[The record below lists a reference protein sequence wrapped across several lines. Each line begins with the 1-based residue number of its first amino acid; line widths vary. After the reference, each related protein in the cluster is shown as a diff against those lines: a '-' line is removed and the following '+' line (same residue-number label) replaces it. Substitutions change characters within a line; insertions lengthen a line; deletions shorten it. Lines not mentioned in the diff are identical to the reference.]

1 MQIANN
7 TVVSFHY
14 KLTNNE
20 GTVLD
25 TSEGRD
31 AFAYLQG
38 VGMIVPGLEEQMAG
52 HSAGDKF
59 DAKVPAAKGYGE
71 PNAELIQNVP
81 MDTFGEQKVEPG
93 MQFSAGE
100 QGELGVFT
108 VVEVKDGNVK
118 LDGNHPLAGVDLNF
132 AIEITD
138 VREATEDEIAHGH
151 VHGAG
156 GVEH

>member
-7 TVVSFHY
+7 SVVSFHY
-14 KLTNNE
+14 KLTNDE
-20 GTVLD
+20 GTILD

-38 VGMIVPGLEEQMAG
+38 AGMIVPGLEEQMEG
-52 HSAGDKF
+52 KKAGDKF
-59 DAKVPAAKGYGE
+59 DAKVSPEKGYGL
-71 PNAELIQNVP
+71 PNPEMVQSVP
-81 MDTFGEQKVEPG
+81 LDTFGGQKVEPG

-108 VVEVKDGNVK
+108 VVEVTDSNVK
-118 LDGNHPLAGVDLNF
+118 LDGNHPLAGVALNF

-138 VREATEDEIAHGH
+138 VREATEEEISNGN
-151 VHGAG
+151 VNG
-156 GVEH
+156 

>member
-7 TVVSFHY
+7 SVVSFHY
-14 KLTNNE
+14 KLTNDE

-25 TSEGRD
+25 SSEGRD

-38 VGMIVPGLEEQMAG
+38 GGMIVPGLEEQMEG
-52 HSAGDKF
+52 HKAGDKF
-59 DAKVPAAKGYGE
+59 DAKVPADKGYGM
-71 PNAELIQNVP
+71 PNPEMVQNVP
-81 MDTFGEQKVEPG
+81 ADTFGDQKVEPG

-108 VVEVKDGNVK
+108 VIEVKDGNVK
-118 LDGNHPLAGVDLNF
+118 LDGNHPLAGVGLNF
-132 AIEITD
+132 AVEITD
-138 VREATEDEIAHGH
+138 VRAATEEELAHGH

>member
-14 KLTNNE
+14 KLTNDE

-38 VGMIVPGLEEQMAG
+38 AGMIVPGLEEQMEG

-71 PNAELIQNVP
+71 PNAELIHIVP
-81 MDTFGEQKVEPG
+81 MSTFGDQQVEKG

-100 QGELGVFT
+100 QGEMGIFT
-108 VVEVKDGNVK
+108 VIDVNDDQVK

-138 VREATEDEIAHGH
+138 VREATAEEVSHGH
-151 VHGAG
+151 VHGPG
-156 GVEH
+156 GHEH